1 MSNAVVAA
9 GHPLT
14 AKAAA
19 EVLRNGGN
27 AFDAAIAALYAVPIA
42 EPALASMG
50 GGGFLM
56 AYPNDDK
63 PILFDFFVQTP
74 THHKATNEIDS
85 RSFICDFGS
94 TQQEFIIGAGTSAV
108 PGYVKG
114 IFEVAKRFSTLP
126 MIDLITPALDMLRD
140 GIVVN
145 DMQAHI
151 FKILTPIYLSNQ
163 ATHIYESKRNPGN
176 TVSVN
181 EKLFFPQLDDL
192 LETLAIE
199 GEALFYQG
207 EIAKAIDEI
216 GQIGGLIR
224 YEDMVK
230 YQVELRHPLK
240 ITYQDHQLLLNP
252 PPSNS
257 GIILALA
264 MTHLNEL
271 NLGQYAFG
279 STGHL
284 TQLLSVLKMCSKLD
298 DTSDCEL
305 LPHPNLR
312 ELYRSI
318 RLLYPSASRGTTHIS
333 IIDRY
338 QNAASVSISNGEG
351 CGTLIPNTAVMLNNM
366 LGEHDVN
373 PDGLNGW
380 PANRRL
386 SSMMSPTIA
395 KGPNNSLIA
404 TGSGGSNRIPAI
416 LQQILVNLLDF
427 NMSVESAVQSPRLHF
442 YKGDAYGENLFGNS
456 ELLEILHSFGQAT
469 IFENHDVFFG
479 GAHTVKQSNI
489 ATEGAGDVRR
499 GGVSIL
505 V

>member
-1 MSNAVVAA
+1 MTNLSC
-9 GHPLT
+9 LT
-14 AKAAA
+14 FSFK
-19 EVLRNGGN
+19 LQ
-27 AFDAAIAALYAVPIA
+27 PTT
-42 EPALASMG
+42 
-50 GGGFLM
+50 
-56 AYPNDDK
+56 K
-63 PILFDFFVQTP
+63 PP
-74 THHKATNEIDS
+74 TEIDS

-126 MIDLITPALDMLRD
+126 MKDLITPALDILRD

-163 ATHIYESKRNPGN
+163 AKYIYESERNPGN
-176 TVSVN
+176 TISAN
-181 EKLFFPQLDDL
+181 EKLFFPRLDDL

-216 GQIGGLIR
+216 GQVGGLIR

-230 YQVELRHPLK
+230 YQVELRHPLEVA
-240 ITYQDHQLLLNP
+240 YQNHQLLLNP

-257 GIILALA
+257 GVILAIA

-271 NLGQYAFG
+271 NLGQYSFG
-279 STGHL
+279 STDHL
-284 TQLLSVLKMCSKLD
+284 THLLSVLKMCSNLD
-298 DTSDCEL
+298 DASDYESS
-305 LPHPNLR
+305 PESNLR
-312 ELYRSI
+312 DLYRSI

-333 IIDRY
+333 IIDRC
-338 QNAASVSISNGEG
+338 QNAASISISNGEG

-373 PDGLNGW
+373 PDGLTGW
-380 PANRRL
+380 PTNRRL

-395 KGPNNSLIA
+395 RGPNSSLIA

-416 LQQILVNLLDF
+416 LQQILVNLLSF

-442 YKGDAYGENLFGNS
+442 YKGDAYAENLFGNP
-456 ELLEILHSFGQAT
+456 ELLAILQRFGQAT
-469 IFENHDVFFG
+469 IFESHNVFFG
-479 GAHTVKQSNI
+479 GAHTAKRSDV

-499 GGVSIL
+499 GGMSIL